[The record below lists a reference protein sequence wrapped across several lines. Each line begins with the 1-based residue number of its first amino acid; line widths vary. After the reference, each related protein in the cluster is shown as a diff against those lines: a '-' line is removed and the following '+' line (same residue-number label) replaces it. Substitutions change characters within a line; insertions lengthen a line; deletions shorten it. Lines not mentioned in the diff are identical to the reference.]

1 MRILQLHNRYQIV
14 GGEEGVV
21 QAEQTLLRS
30 QGHAVHLL
38 EVTNDDIHGV
48 VGKAIAGINAVYSQ
62 SSKRKVL
69 ETLQQFQPDIVHVHN
84 FFPLLS
90 PSVYDACRS
99 AGIPVIQTL
108 HNYRLICPAA
118 TLFRDN
124 QICEACIG
132 KTIPLPGI
140 QHGCYRESR
149 SQSAVVAAMISW
161 HRLQK
166 TWQSRVDA
174 YIALTEFQKGKLI
187 EGGLPADKIF
197 VKPNFVALTPTSH
210 NLPCGNFAL
219 FVGRLSI
226 EKGVHFLIEAYRQR
240 SVKLP
245 LKIVG
250 DGPMRDRLEQEV
262 KGAGLCDRI
271 TFLGRQDR
279 ETVLQLMQQAM
290 CLVFPSIWYEGLPL
304 TIVEAFA
311 CGLPVIVPKL
321 GSMAEIVEDHKT
333 GLQFVAG
340 DAIDL
345 VNQVESM
352 QQQNELRSQLSLNC
366 RLIYNDRYTANI
378 NYQQLM
384 NIYEKA
390 KN

>member
-21 QAEQTLLRS
+21 QAEQQLLRS
-30 QGHAVHLL
+30 RGHAIHLL
-38 EVTNDDIHGV
+38 EVTNDDIQGV

-69 ETLQQFQPDIVHVHN
+69 ETIQQFQPDVVHVHN

-99 AGIPVIQTL
+99 AGIPVVQTL

-166 TWQSRVDA
+166 TWQSQVDA
-174 YIALTEFQKGKLI
+174 YIALTEFQKGKLV
-187 EGGLPADKIF
+187 EGGLPADKIY
-197 VKPNFVALTPTSH
+197 VKPNFVDLTPTSQD
-210 NLPCGNFAL
+210 LPRGNFAL
-219 FVGRLSI
+219 YVGRLSI
-226 EKGVHFLIEAYRQR
+226 EKGVHFLIGAYRQR
-240 SVKLP
+240 SVTVP

-250 DGPMRDRLEQEV
+250 DGPMRERLEQEV
-262 KGAGLCDRI
+262 EEAGLSDYI

-311 CGLPVIVPKL
+311 CELPVIVPKL
-321 GSMAEIVEDHKT
+321 GSMAEIVGDHET
-333 GLQFVAG
+333 GLHFVAG

-345 VNQVESM
+345 ANQLEFM
-352 QQQNELRSQLSLNC
+352 QQNAEVRSQLSLNC
-366 RLIYNDRYTANI
+366 HLTYINKYTADI

-384 NIYEKA
+384 NVYEKA
-390 KN
+390 KS

>member
-1 MRILQLHNRYQIV
+1 
-14 GGEEGVV
+14 
-21 QAEQTLLRS
+21 
-30 QGHAVHLL
+30 
-38 EVTNDDIHGV
+38 
-48 VGKAIAGINAVYSQ
+48 
-62 SSKRKVL
+62 
-69 ETLQQFQPDIVHVHN
+69 
-84 FFPLLS
+84 
-90 PSVYDACRS
+90 
-99 AGIPVIQTL
+99 
-108 HNYRLICPAA
+108 
-118 TLFRDN
+118 
-124 QICEACIG
+124 
-132 KTIPLPGI
+132 
-140 QHGCYRESR
+140 
-149 SQSAVVAAMISW
+149 
-161 HRLQK
+161 
-166 TWQSRVDA
+166 
-174 YIALTEFQKGKLI
+174 
-187 EGGLPADKIF
+187 
-197 VKPNFVALTPTSH
+197 
-210 NLPCGNFAL
+210 
-219 FVGRLSI
+219 VGRLSI